1 MTVLGCMSLLL
12 VIMQYCYV
20 KINILIGHTCLYNG
34 ENVAAFSNTEDE
46 LNTGHTAKANG
57 ILK

>member
-1 MTVLGCMSLLL
+1 MLTVY
-12 VIMQYCYV
+12 VIYSIPDS
-20 KINILIGHTCLYNG
+20 INLYSRLTYYIVHTCLYSG